1 MIILMIISMEK
12 ILMEINSIIKTANL
26 VQNLQE
32 NSEVNLEEKVVRMI
46 SNLKI
51 INQIKNKQ
59 VKDLGKLQE

>member
-1 MIILMIISMEK
+1 MIISMEK